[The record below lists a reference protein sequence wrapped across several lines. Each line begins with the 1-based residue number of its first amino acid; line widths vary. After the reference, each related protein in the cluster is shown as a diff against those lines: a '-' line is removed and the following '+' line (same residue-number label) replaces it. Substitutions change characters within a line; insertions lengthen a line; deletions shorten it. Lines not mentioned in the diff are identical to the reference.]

1 MAAGRTCSEG
11 RWKMTAPTP
20 DPDRPLRWDPYL
32 LKSGPDFA
40 AYWEEYLGLAPRNML
55 FILGCGF
62 DPRSCVGLDLLLAAG
77 GAGRRDC
84 MMLSFDEGVDSPDPK
99 QVEVTT
105 TNKKELLS
113 LVRRVDGQVDE
124 QTVKMWSGEGP
135 SRRRVSSKNA
145 SGVVATFDRISPY
158 STIVMDISAMP
169 RSVYFSLIARIL
181 HLLDRAFDSSHPDRG
196 PRFYVVVSENP
207 DLDNSIRGVDLD
219 DDARYIPGLG
229 AAVDAEA
236 TAEIPRV
243 WMPILGEGHEA
254 QLGKVYQLVNPG
266 EICPVLPSPARN
278 PRRADDILT
287 EYRQLL
293 FDSWRIEPRNLVYGS
308 ELNPFDVYRQLTRS
322 SRQYSTALNP
332 VGGCKVVFSAHSS
345 KLTSLGALLATYQLR
360 SDGLTV
366 GLAHVEP
373 RTYESDLASAASVS
387 NSIPVAV
394 RLA

>member
-1 MAAGRTCSEG
+1 
-11 RWKMTAPTP
+11 MTASTP
-20 DPDRPLRWDPYL
+20 DPDRTLRWDPYL

-40 AYWEEYLGLAPRNML
+40 TYWKEYLGVTSRDML
-55 FILGCGF
+55 LILGCGF
-62 DPRSCVGLDLLLAAG
+62 DPRSCVGIDGLLSVG

-84 MMLSFDEGVDSPDPK
+84 MMLSFDEGVDSPDPT
-99 QVEVTT
+99 QVAATAA
-105 TNKKELLS
+105 NKERLLS
-113 LVRRVDGQVDE
+113 LVRRADGQVDE
-124 QTVKMWSGEGP
+124 QTVKMWIGEGP
-135 SRRRVSSKNA
+135 GRRRVSSKNA
-145 SGVVATFDRISPY
+145 SGIVATPDRISSY

-169 RSVYFSLIARIL
+169 RSIYFPLIARIL

-243 WMPILGEGHEA
+243 WMPILGEAHEA
-254 QLGKVYQLVNPG
+254 QLGKVFQLVNPD

-278 PRRADDILT
+278 PRRADDILA

-293 FDSWRIEPRNLVYGS
+293 FDTWRIEPRNLLYGS

-360 SDGLTV
+360 NDGLTV

-373 RTYESDLASAASVS
+373 RAYETDHAGAAAVG
-387 NSIPVAV
+387 NSIPVGM